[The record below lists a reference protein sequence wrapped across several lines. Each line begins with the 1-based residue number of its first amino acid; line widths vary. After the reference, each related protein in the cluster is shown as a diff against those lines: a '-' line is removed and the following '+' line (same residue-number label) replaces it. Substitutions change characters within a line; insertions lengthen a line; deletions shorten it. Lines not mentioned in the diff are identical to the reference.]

1 MNYSVFIDKNGEEL
15 SGVAFKDQARKK
27 NMIAHLTSK
36 GKSTVPEIADLL
48 NISVPKTKKLLMGLL
63 EEGLV
68 KDTGRK
74 TQGLGRKAAIY
85 NLNQESCYFLGIE
98 IKKYKI
104 NIGLMSFNADIVDS
118 SLNIPF
124 PYLDTRESLS
134 AIIKEIQHF
143 LAQTAIPKEK
153 IVGIGLSLAGRINVK
168 TSQMLSL
175 YHFGNAPIKT
185 KLEEE
190 LGLPVYMDND
200 SRTLAYGEYYFG
212 SHGLP
217 YKEKNVCIVNLD
229 YGIAIGIFDNG
240 RPIYGASGYAGEI
253 GHIQMFNN
261 EKICF
266 CGKKGCF
273 ETEASGLALI
283 NLLNAK
289 MDEGSSSR
297 LQKPRTKKG
306 FIELEDILE
315 AIRHGDNLAIEGVT
329 EIAHNLGKGLA
340 IAINLL
346 NPDLIVL
353 AGTLAGIGE
362 LLLLPVKTSIMQHS
376 LSMVNID
383 TRIALSTMDQKAGLK
398 GTCLLVRDKI
408 LGLI

>member
-1 MNYSVFIDKNGEEL
+1 MNYSVFIHKNGEEL

-27 NMIAHLTSK
+27 NMIAHITSK

-104 NIGLMSFNADIVDS
+104 NIVLMSFNADIVDS

-124 PYLDTRESLS
+124 PYLDPRESLS

-217 YKEKNVCIVNLD
+217 YKE
-229 YGIAIGIFDNG
+229 
-240 RPIYGASGYAGEI
+240 
-253 GHIQMFNN
+253 
-261 EKICF
+261 
-266 CGKKGCF
+266 
-273 ETEASGLALI
+273 
-283 NLLNAK
+283 
-289 MDEGSSSR
+289 
-297 LQKPRTKKG
+297 
-306 FIELEDILE
+306 
-315 AIRHGDNLAIEGVT
+315 
-329 EIAHNLGKGLA
+329 
-340 IAINLL
+340 
-346 NPDLIVL
+346 
-353 AGTLAGIGE
+353 
-362 LLLLPVKTSIMQHS
+362 
-376 LSMVNID
+376 
-383 TRIALSTMDQKAGLK
+383 
-398 GTCLLVRDKI
+398 
-408 LGLI
+408 